1 MSDIRELT
9 CSDSHV
15 LYYHAWLPE
24 GAQVKAVVHLLHGMA
39 EYSQRY
45 DRFARYLNKQ
55 DIAVYA
61 QDHRGHG
68 LTATKAEDTLGWFAE
83 SDGWMRVAEDS
94 KELSNLIVSEYP
106 KTPLFLMGHS
116 MGSFLAR
123 TIIADTPDLY
133 AGVIMMG
140 TGASMG
146 ILGKIGGMI
155 ARSHVKK
162 HGSKFVDEQ
171 LNKMSFGS
179 YNKQIPDA
187 TSAFA
192 WLSRDEKE
200 VQKYDDDP
208 LCGFV
213 CTAKFF
219 EDMLEGIGYANSSER
234 AKHLHNDMPILII
247 SGSMDPVGNYGK
259 GSLKVQEFYKQAGIK
274 DLTLHLVEGAR
285 HELLNETDRIST
297 MKYLSS
303 WIMDRV
309 Q

>member
-1 MSDIRELT
+1 MSEIRKLT

-15 LYYHAWLPE
+15 LYYHAWIPE
-24 GAQVKAVVHLLHGMA
+24 GKSVKAVVHLLHGMA
-39 EYSQRY
+39 EYSHRY
-45 DRFARYLNKQ
+45 EGFARFLNKQ
-55 DIAVYA
+55 GIALYA

-83 SDGWMRVAEDS
+83 RDGWMRVAEDS

-133 AGVIMMG
+133 DGVIMMG
-140 TGASMG
+140 TGSSMG

-179 YNKQIPDA
+179 YNKKIPDA

-200 VQKYDDDP
+200 VKKYDDDP

-213 CTAKFF
+213 CTSKFF
-219 EDMLEGIGYANSSER
+219 EDMLEGIGYANSGER
-234 AKHLHNDMPILII
+234 ARRLHNDLPILII

-259 GSLKVQEFYKQAGIK
+259 GLEKVRDFYKQAGIK

-285 HELLNETDRIST
+285 HELLNETDKNTT
-297 MKYLSS
+297 MQFLSS
-303 WIMDRV
+303 WILERV
-309 Q
+309 

>member
-1 MSDIRELT
+1 MPDIRKLT

-15 LYYHAWLPE
+15 LYYHAWIPE
-24 GAQVKAVVHLLHGMA
+24 GKSVKAVVHLLHGMA
-39 EYSQRY
+39 EHSKRY
-45 DRFARYLNKQ
+45 ERFAKHLNKQ
-55 DIAVYA
+55 GIALFA

-68 LTATKAEDTLGWFAE
+68 LTATKAEETLGWFAE
-83 SDGWMRVAEDS
+83 RDGWMRVAEDS
-94 KELSNLIVSEYP
+94 KELSSLIATEYP
-106 KTPLFLMGHS
+106 KTSLFLMGHS

-133 AGVIMMG
+133 DGVIMMG

-162 HGSKFVDEQ
+162 HGSKFVDAQ
-171 LNKMSFGS
+171 LDKMSFGS
-179 YNKQIPDA
+179 YNKRIPDA

-200 VQKYDDDP
+200 VQKYDEDP

-219 EDMLEGIGYANSSER
+219 EDMLEGIGYANCSER
-234 AKHLHNDMPILII
+234 AKRLHSDLPVLII

-259 GSLKVQEFYKQAGIK
+259 GLVKVQEFYRQAGIK

-285 HELLNETDRIST
+285 HELLNETDRETT
-297 MKYLSS
+297 MKYLAS
-303 WIMDRV
+303 WILERV
-309 Q
+309 

>member
-1 MSDIRELT
+1 MSEIRELT

-15 LYYHAWLPE
+15 LYYHAWIPE
-24 GAQVKAVVHLLHGMA
+24 GTPVKAVVHLLHGMA
-39 EYSQRY
+39 EYGQRY
-45 DRFARYLNKQ
+45 DRFARYLNKEG
-55 DIAVYA
+55 IALYA

-68 LTATKAEDTLGWFAE
+68 LTATKAEETLGWFAQE
-83 SDGWMRVAEDS
+83 DGWMRVAEDS
-94 KELSNLIVSEYP
+94 KELSNLISSEFP

-133 AGVIMMG
+133 NGVIMMG
-140 TGASMG
+140 TGSSMG

-162 HGSKFVDEQ
+162 HGSKFVDDQ

-187 TSAFA
+187 SSAFS

-234 AKHLHNDMPILII
+234 AKRLHNDLPILII

-259 GSLKVQEFYKQAGIK
+259 GLVKVQDFYKQAGIK
-274 DLTLHLVEGAR
+274 DLTLHLVDGAR
-285 HELLNETDRIST
+285 HELLNETDRNTT
-297 MKYLSS
+297 MEYLTS

-309 Q
+309 

>member
-1 MSDIRELT
+1 MSEIRELT

-15 LYYHAWLPE
+15 LYYHAWKPE
-24 GAQVKAVVHLLHGMA
+24 GDQVKAVVHLLHGMA

-45 DRFARYLNKQ
+45 DRFAQYLNKQ
-55 DIAVYA
+55 GIALYA

-83 SDGWMRVAEDS
+83 RDGWMRVVEDS
-94 KELSNLIVSEYP
+94 HELSNLIVSEYP
-106 KTPLFLMGHS
+106 KTPFFLMGHS

-133 AGVIMMG
+133 DGVIMMG

-146 ILGKIGGMI
+146 ILGKIGAMI

-162 HGSKFVDEQ
+162 HGSKFVDAQ

-179 YNKQIPDA
+179 YNKRISDA
-187 TSAFA
+187 SSAFA

-219 EDMLEGIGYANSSER
+219 EDMLEGIGLANSSER
-234 AKHLHNDMPILII
+234 AKRLHNDLPILII

-259 GSLKVQEFYKQAGIK
+259 GLLKVKEFYTQAGIK
-274 DLTLHLVEGAR
+274 DLTLHVVDGAR
-285 HELLNETDRIST
+285 HELLNETDRKTT
-297 MKYLSS
+297 MKYLTS

-309 Q
+309 

>member
-1 MSDIRELT
+1 MPDIREFI

-15 LYYHAWLPE
+15 LYYHAWIPE
-24 GAQVKAVVHLLHGMA
+24 GDQVKAVVHLLHGMA
-39 EYSQRY
+39 EYGQRY
-45 DRFARYLNKQ
+45 DRFASYLNKQ
-55 DIAVYA
+55 GVAVYA

-68 LTATKAEDTLGWFAE
+68 LTATEPQETLGWFAE
-83 SDGWMRVAEDS
+83 ENGWMRVAEDS
-94 KELSNLIVSEYP
+94 KELSNLIASDFP

-123 TIIADTPDLY
+123 TIIVDTPDLY
-133 AGVIMMG
+133 DGAILMG
-140 TGASMG
+140 TGASLG

-179 YNKQIPDA
+179 YNKRIADA
-187 TSAFA
+187 KSEFA

-200 VQKYDDDP
+200 VKKYDDDP

-219 EDMLEGIGYANSSER
+219 EDMLEGIGYANSLER
-234 AKHLHNDMPILII
+234 AKRLHNDLPILII
-247 SGSMDPVGNYGK
+247 SGSMDPVGGYGK
-259 GSLKVQEFYKQAGIK
+259 GLQKDEELYNQAGIK
-274 DLTLHLVEGAR
+274 DLTLHMVDGAR
-285 HELLNETDRIST
+285 HELLNETDRTVT
-297 MKYLSS
+297 MKYLKS
-303 WIMDRV
+303 WIMERV
-309 Q
+309 

>member
-1 MSDIRELT
+1 MSETRKLT

-15 LYYHAWLPE
+15 LYYHAWIPE
-24 GAQVKAVVHLLHGMA
+24 EVQVKVVVHLLHGMA

-45 DRFARYLNKQ
+45 DRFAQYLNKQ
-55 DIAVYA
+55 GIALYA

-68 LTATKAEDTLGWFAE
+68 LTATKAEETLGWFAE
-83 SDGWMRVAEDS
+83 RDGWMRVAEDS
-94 KELSNLIVSEYP
+94 KELSNLIVSEFP
-106 KTPLFLMGHS
+106 KTPFFLMGHS

-123 TIIADTPDLY
+123 TIIAETPDLY
-133 AGVIMMG
+133 DGVIIMG
-140 TGASMG
+140 TGPSMG

-162 HGSKFVDEQ
+162 HGSKFVDAQ

-179 YNKQIPDA
+179 YNKQIPNA
-187 TSAFA
+187 SSAFA

-219 EDMLEGIGYANSSER
+219 EDMLEGIGLANSSER
-234 AKHLHNDMPILII
+234 AKRLHNDLPILII
-247 SGSMDPVGNYGK
+247 SGKMDPVGNYGK
-259 GSLKVQEFYKQAGIK
+259 GLLKVQEFYKQAGIK
-274 DLTLHLVEGAR
+274 DLTLRLVDGAR
-285 HELLNETDRIST
+285 HELLNDTDREKT

-309 Q
+309 

>member
-15 LYYHAWLPE
+15 LYYHAWIPE
-24 GAQVKAVVHLLHGMA
+24 GVQVKAVVHLLHGMA

-45 DRFARYLNKQ
+45 ERFAKYLNKQ
-55 DIAVYA
+55 GIALYA

-68 LTATKAEDTLGWFAE
+68 LTATKAEETLGWFAE
-83 SDGWMRVAEDS
+83 RDGWMRVSEDS

-106 KTPLFLMGHS
+106 KEPLFLMGHS

-133 AGVIMMG
+133 DGVIMMG
-140 TGASMG
+140 TGSSMG

-162 HGSKFVDEQ
+162 HGSKFVDEK

-219 EDMLEGIGYANSSER
+219 EDMLEGIGYANSNER
-234 AKHLHNDMPILII
+234 ARRLHADLPILII

-259 GSLKVQEFYKQAGIK
+259 GSRKVHEFYKQAGIK
-274 DLTLHLVEGAR
+274 DLSLHLVEGAR
-285 HELLNETDRIST
+285 HELLNETDRGAT
-297 MKYLSS
+297 MKYLCS

-309 Q
+309 

>member
-1 MSDIRELT
+1 MSEIRKLT

-15 LYYHAWLPE
+15 LYYHAWIPQGE
-24 GAQVKAVVHLLHGMA
+24 RVKAVVHLLHGMA

-45 DRFARYLNKQ
+45 DRFAAYLNEHG
-55 DIAVYA
+55 IALYA

-68 LTATKAEDTLGWFAE
+68 LTATKAEETLGWFAE
-83 SDGWMRVAEDS
+83 KDGWMRVAKDS
-94 KELSNLIVSEYP
+94 MELTNLIVSDYP

-133 AGVIMMG
+133 DGVIMMG
-140 TGASMG
+140 TGPSQG
-146 ILGKIGGMI
+146 ILGKLGAMI
-155 ARSHVKK
+155 ARSHVKR
-162 HGSKFVDEQ
+162 HGSKYVDLL
-171 LNKMSFGS
+171 LNRMSFGS

-187 TSAFA
+187 KSAFA

-200 VQKYDDDP
+200 VKKYDNDP

-219 EDMLEGIGYANSSER
+219 EDMLEGIGYANSIER
-234 AKHLHNDMPILII
+234 AKRLHTDLPILII

-259 GSLKVQEFYKQAGIK
+259 GLVKVQEFYKQAGIK
-274 DLTLHLVEGAR
+274 DLTLHLVDGAR
-285 HELLNETDRIST
+285 HELLNETDRAST
-297 MKYLSS
+297 MKYLVS
-303 WIMDRV
+303 WLKERV
-309 Q
+309 

>member
-1 MSDIRELT
+1 MPDVRKLT

-15 LYYHAWLPE
+15 LYYHAWIPE
-24 GAQVKAVVHLLHGMA
+24 GDQVKAVVHLLHGMA
-39 EYSQRY
+39 EHSRRY
-45 DRFARYLNKQ
+45 DRFARFLNKH

-68 LTATKAEDTLGWFAE
+68 LTATKAEDTLGWFAQE
-83 SDGWMRVAEDS
+83 GGWMRIAEDS
-94 KELSNLIVSEYP
+94 MELANAIASDYP
-106 KTPLFLMGHS
+106 KKPLFLLGHS

-123 TIIADTPDLY
+123 TVIADFPDLY
-133 AGVIMMG
+133 DGVIIMG

-162 HGSKFVDEQ
+162 HGSKFVDSQ
-171 LNKMSFGS
+171 LDKMSFGS
-179 YNKQIPDA
+179 YNKRIPNP
-187 TSAFA
+187 SSSFA

-200 VQKYDDDP
+200 VKKYDDDP

-219 EDMLEGIGYANSSER
+219 DDMLEGIGHANSLER
-234 AKHLHNDMPILII
+234 ARRLHSDLPLLII

-259 GSLKVQEFYKQAGIK
+259 GSRKVEEFYKQAGIK
-274 DLTLHLVEGAR
+274 DLTLKLVEGAR
-285 HELLNETDRIST
+285 HEILNETDRTET
-297 MKYLSS
+297 MKYLLS
-303 WIMDRV
+303 WILERV
-309 Q
+309 

>member
-1 MSDIRELT
+1 MPDIREFI

-15 LYYHAWLPE
+15 LYYHAWIPE
-24 GAQVKAVVHLLHGMA
+24 GDQVKAVVHLLHGMA
-39 EYSQRY
+39 EYGQRY
-45 DRFARYLNKQ
+45 DRFASYLNKQ
-55 DIAVYA
+55 GVAVYA

-68 LTATKAEDTLGWFAE
+68 LTATEPQETLGWFAE
-83 SDGWMRVAEDS
+83 ENGWMRVAEDS
-94 KELSNLIVSEYP
+94 KELSNLIASDFP

-123 TIIADTPDLY
+123 TIIVDTPDLY
-133 AGVIMMG
+133 DGAILMG
-140 TGASMG
+140 TGASLG

-179 YNKQIPDA
+179 YNKRIADA
-187 TSAFA
+187 KSEFA

-200 VQKYDDDP
+200 VKKYDDDP

-219 EDMLEGIGYANSSER
+219 EDMLEGIGYANSLER
-234 AKHLHNDMPILII
+234 AKRLHNDLPILII
-247 SGSMDPVGNYGK
+247 SGSMDPVGGYGK
-259 GSLKVQEFYKQAGIK
+259 GLQKVEELYNQAGIK
-274 DLTLHLVEGAR
+274 DLTLHMVDGAR
-285 HELLNETDRIST
+285 HELLNETDRTAT
-297 MKYLSS
+297 MKYLNS
-303 WIMDRV
+303 WIMERV
-309 Q
+309 

>member
-1 MSDIRELT
+1 MSETRELI

-15 LYYHAWLPE
+15 LYYHAWIPE
-24 GAQVKAVVHLLHGMA
+24 GTPVKAVVHLLHGMA

-45 DRFARYLNKQ
+45 DRFARYLNGEG
-55 DIAVYA
+55 IALYA

-68 LTATKAEDTLGWFAE
+68 LTATKAEETLGWFAQE
-83 SDGWMRVAEDS
+83 NGWMRVAEDS
-94 KELSNLIVSEYP
+94 KELSNLISSEFP
-106 KTPLFLMGHS
+106 KIPLFLMGHS

-123 TIIADTPDLY
+123 TIIADTPNLY
-133 AGVIMMG
+133 NGAIMMG

-155 ARSHVKK
+155 ARAHVKK
-162 HGSKFVDEQ
+162 HGSKFVDDQ
-171 LNKMSFGS
+171 LDKMSFGS
-179 YNKQIPDA
+179 YNKKISDA
-187 TSAFA
+187 SSAFA

-234 AKHLHNDMPILII
+234 AKRLHNDLPILII

-259 GSLKVQEFYKQAGIK
+259 GLVKVQDFYKQAGIK
-274 DLTLHLVEGAR
+274 DLTLHLVDGAR
-285 HELLNETDRIST
+285 HELLNETDRKTT
-297 MKYLSS
+297 MEYLTS

-309 Q
+309 

>member
-1 MSDIRELT
+1 MSDFRKLT

-15 LYYHAWLPE
+15 LYYHAWIPE
-24 GAQVKAVVHLLHGMA
+24 GVKVKAVVHLLHGMA

-45 DRFARYLNKQ
+45 DRFARYLNKRG
-55 DIAVYA
+55 IALFA

-68 LTATKAEDTLGWFAE
+68 LTATKAEETLGWFAE
-83 SDGWMRVAEDS
+83 KNGWMRVAEDS
-94 KELSNLIVSEYP
+94 KELSNLIVSEFP
-106 KTPLFLMGHS
+106 KTPFFLMGHS

-133 AGVIMMG
+133 DGIIMMG
-140 TGASMG
+140 TGPSMG

-162 HGSKFVDEQ
+162 HGSKFVDIQ

-179 YNKQIPDA
+179 YNKKIPDA
-187 TSAFA
+187 SSAFA

-200 VQKYDDDP
+200 VQKYDNDP

-219 EDMLEGIGYANSSER
+219 EDMLEGIAYANSGDR
-234 AKHLHNDMPILII
+234 AKLLHNDLPMLII

-259 GSLKVQEFYKQAGIK
+259 GLVRVQDFYKKAGIK
-274 DLTLHLVEGAR
+274 DLTLHLVDGAR
-285 HELLNETDRIST
+285 HELLNETDREST
-297 MKYLSS
+297 MKYLTS
-303 WIMDRV
+303 WFMDRV
-309 Q
+309 

>member
-1 MSDIRELT
+1 MSNIRKLT

-15 LYYHAWLPE
+15 LYYHAWIPE
-24 GAQVKAVVHLLHGMA
+24 GKSVKAVMHLLHGMA

-45 DRFARYLNKQ
+45 ERFARFLNELG
-55 DIAVYA
+55 IALYA

-68 LTATKAEDTLGWFAE
+68 LTATKAEEPLGWFAE
-83 SDGWMRVAEDS
+83 RDGWMRTAEDA
-94 KELSNLIVSEYP
+94 KELSSLISSENP

-123 TIIADTPDLY
+123 TLIVDSPDLY
-133 AGVIMMG
+133 DGLIIMG

-146 ILGKIGGMI
+146 ILGKIGKMI
-155 ARSHVKK
+155 AHSHVSKY
-162 HGSKFVDEQ
+162 GSKYVDD
-171 LNKMSFGS
+171 LMNKMSFGS

-187 TSAFA
+187 KSAFA
-192 WLSRDEKE
+192 WLSRDEAE
-200 VQKYDDDP
+200 VKKYDDDP

-219 EDMLEGIGYANSSER
+219 EDMLEGIGYANSMER
-234 AKHLHNDMPILII
+234 ARRLHSDLPILII

-259 GSLKVQEFYKQAGIK
+259 GLEKVREFYKQAGVK

-285 HELLNETDRIST
+285 HELLNETDRDTT
-297 MKYLSS
+297 MQYLAS
-303 WIMDRV
+303 WIMERV
-309 Q
+309 

>member
-1 MSDIRELT
+1 MSEIRELT

-15 LYYHAWLPE
+15 LYYHAWIPE
-24 GAQVKAVVHLLHGMA
+24 GTPVKAVVHLLHGMA
-39 EYSQRY
+39 EYGQRY
-45 DRFARYLNKQ
+45 DRFARYLNKEG
-55 DIAVYA
+55 IALYA

-68 LTATKAEDTLGWFAE
+68 LTATKAEETLGWFAQE
-83 SDGWMRVAEDS
+83 DGWMRVAEDS
-94 KELSNLIVSEYP
+94 KELSNLISSEFP

-133 AGVIMMG
+133 NGVIMMG
-140 TGASMG
+140 TGSSMG
-146 ILGKIGGMI
+146 LLGKIGGMI

-162 HGSKFVDEQ
+162 HGSKFVDDQ

-187 TSAFA
+187 SSAFS

-234 AKHLHNDMPILII
+234 AKRLHNDLPILII

-259 GSLKVQEFYKQAGIK
+259 GLGKVQDFYKRAGIK

-285 HELLNETDRIST
+285 HELLNETDRNTT
-297 MKYLSS
+297 MEYLTS

-309 Q
+309 

>member
-1 MSDIRELT
+1 
-9 CSDSHV
+9 
-15 LYYHAWLPE
+15 
-24 GAQVKAVVHLLHGMA
+24 MA
-39 EYSQRY
+39 EYGQRY
-45 DRFARYLNKQ
+45 DRFARYLNKEG
-55 DIAVYA
+55 IALYA

-68 LTATKAEDTLGWFAE
+68 LTATKAEETLGWFAQE
-83 SDGWMRVAEDS
+83 DGWMRVAEDS
-94 KELSNLIVSEYP
+94 KELSNLISSEFP

-133 AGVIMMG
+133 NGVIMMG
-140 TGASMG
+140 TGSSMG
-146 ILGKIGGMI
+146 LLGKIGGMI

-162 HGSKFVDEQ
+162 HGSKFVDDQ

-187 TSAFA
+187 SSAFS

-234 AKHLHNDMPILII
+234 AKRLHNDLPILII

-259 GSLKVQEFYKQAGIK
+259 GLGKVQDFYKRAGIK

-285 HELLNETDRIST
+285 HELLNETDRNTT
-297 MKYLSS
+297 MEYLTS

-309 Q
+309 